1 MERNG
6 LIHASDLLLHHVCT
20 KCSLDVV
27 GDASF
32 AFFGSSGQP
41 KTHSIELIQISKQEK
56 GVANELRHYLGPIGY
71 PLVTNIS
78 LASTIS

>member
-1 MERNG
+1 MERSG
-6 LIHASDLLLHHVCT
+6 VVHALHLLLHRVCT
-20 KCSLDVV
+20 NCSLGVI
-27 GDASF
+27 GYASF
-32 AFFGSSGQP
+32 VFGSLGQP

>member
-1 MERNG
+1 MERSG
-6 LIHASDLLLHHVCT
+6 VVHALHLLLHRVCT

-56 GVANELRHYLGPIGY
+56 GVANKLRQ
-71 PLVTNIS
+71 
-78 LASTIS
+78 